1 MKKHSTNNGNMIIDY
16 GKEIKEGSGGF
27 CKMITVKIENET
39 ALDMLVDR
47 VKFWTNDAEIIDLY
61 KKMYENYVY
70 CGVFDNGKFDVMCIV
85 DNDYINYTRIISQG
99 DEEFDELFAVYKEQG
114 IGDCSCET
122 DICDYIES
130 TDNENEPTLFLV
142 R

>member
-1 MKKHSTNNGNMIIDY
+1 
-16 GKEIKEGSGGF
+16 
-27 CKMITVKIENET
+27 MITVEIENEV

-47 VKFWTNDAEIIDLY
+47 VKFWTDDAEVIELY
-61 KKMYENYVY
+61 RKMYKNYIDGG
-70 CGVFDNGKFDVMCIV
+70 CFDDSILEVMIIV

-99 DEEFDELFAVYKEQG
+99 NEEFEELLHIYNEQG

-122 DICDYIES
+122 KICDYIEAVDDDCKPS
-130 TDNENEPTLFLV
+130 MFLV

>member
-1 MKKHSTNNGNMIIDY
+1 
-16 GKEIKEGSGGF
+16 
-27 CKMITVKIENET
+27 MITVRVDNEV

-47 VKFWTNDAEIIDLY
+47 VGFWTDDAEVVDLY
-61 KKMYENYVY
+61 RKMYENYIDG
-70 CGVFDNGKFDVMCIV
+70 GVFDGSDFDVMVIV

-99 DEEFDELFAVYKEQG
+99 DEEFDELLKVYNEQG

-122 DICDYIES
+122 SICDYIEAVDDDCKPS
-130 TDNENEPTLFLV
+130 MFLV